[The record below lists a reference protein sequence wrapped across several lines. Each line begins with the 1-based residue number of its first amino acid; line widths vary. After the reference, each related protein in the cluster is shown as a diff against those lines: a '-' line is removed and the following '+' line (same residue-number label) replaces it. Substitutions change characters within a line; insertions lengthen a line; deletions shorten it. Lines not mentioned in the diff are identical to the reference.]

1 NDNLQDLKTG
11 WLVHATPWRQQVALI
26 IGVVVGSL
34 AIPPVLELLY
44 NAYGFIGT
52 LPRGD
57 MDPTQALAAPQ
68 ATLMITIATGLFAHT
83 LDWTY
88 ILIGIAAGIAIIII
102 DVLLG
107 RHTSRYRLPS
117 LAVAMGLYLP
127 PTIVMALFVGSL
139 LSWFVQR
146 RIRTVAN

>member
-83 LDWTY
+83 LDWSY
-88 ILIGIAAGIAIIII
+88 ILTGVAGGIVVIILDI
-102 DVLLG
+102 LLT
-107 RHTSRYRLPS
+107 RHPRLRLPP
-117 LAVAMGLYLP
+117 LAVAMGLYLT
-127 PTIVMALFVGSL
+127 PTISTSLFVRAV
-139 LSWFVQR
+139 LSWL
-146 RIRTVAN
+146 